1 MTGRHVLLEIPSA
14 FNMLKVVDSV
24 CEAFGRLSGLDDD
37 AVHCLAASVREAAAN
52 AMRHGNGNDHEKP
65 VRVSFE
71 VAATPSPAC
80 VVVRIVDQGRGFQ
93 PEQVADPLAPHNLS
107 MTGGRGL
114 FLMRAFM
121 DNVEVRGLK
130 DGGTEVVLS
139 KRIDQGAPQV
149 R

>member
-1 MTGRHVLLEIPSA
+1 MTDRHVLLEIPSTVS
-14 FNMLKVVDSV
+14 MLTVVDVVS
-24 CEAFGRLSGLDDD
+24 EQFGRLSGLDED

-71 VAATPSPAC
+71 VATTPAPAR
-80 VVVRIVDQGRGFQ
+80 VVVRIMDQGRGFQ
-93 PEQVADPLAPHNLS
+93 PEKVADPLAPQNVA

-114 FLMRAFM
+114 FLMRTFM
-121 DNVEVRGLK
+121 DDVEVRGLP
-130 DGGTEVVLS
+130 DGGTEIVLS
-139 KRIDQGAPQV
+139 KRIGQGAPQA